1 MNRVKKNG
9 EGREGRHRET
19 EIRGRKK
26 AMINKLI
33 RWMRNI
39 VH

>member
-1 MNRVKKNG
+1 MGK
-9 EGREGRHRET
+9 EEREDIERQKSGVE
-19 EIRGRKK
+19 EK